1 MTTTET
7 AAARLAGPGPGP
19 TPPTS
24 APAPAS
30 AAARRRRGRRRPG
43 PGVVLALLVLALA
56 VLAAFAPG
64 LLTAHSPTTDDVL
77 NKLQPPSG
85 DHWFGTDQ
93 LGRDVFARVVH
104 GAGLSLRAPLIA
116 VAIAFGVGSVLGL
129 VAGFVGGVVDAVLMR
144 LVDILLAVPSL
155 LLSLA
160 IVAALGFGITHV
172 AVAVG
177 IASVASFA
185 RITRAE
191 ALRVR
196 SSPFVEAATVLGVRR
211 PVVLCQHV
219 VPHAIGPALVLSTL
233 EFGTAILS
241 VSALSFLGYG
251 EPPPTPEWGKIVSEG
266 RDYLATAWW
275 VALLPSLVI
284 AATVLAT
291 NRVSRWLDSHG
302 TLR

>member
-1 MTTTET
+1 MTSTET
-7 AAARLAGPGPGP
+7 VAAEVAGPAAAGP
-19 TPPTS
+19 
-24 APAPAS
+24 
-30 AAARRRRGRRRPG
+30 ARRRREPRRLG
-43 PGVVLALLVLALA
+43 PGVVLALLVLGLA

-64 LLTAHSPTTDDVL
+64 LLTSHSPTSDDVL
-77 NKLQPPSG
+77 DKLRPPSAE
-85 DHWFGTDQ
+85 HWFGTDQ

-116 VAIAFGVGSVLGL
+116 VAIAFGVGSTVGL
-129 VAGFVGGVVDAVLMR
+129 VSGFVGGAVDAVLMR

-160 IVAALGFGITHV
+160 IVAALGFGITNV

-196 SSPFVEAATVLGVRR
+196 ASPFVEAAVVLGVRR
-211 PVVLCQHV
+211 PVVLARHV
-219 VPHAIGPALVLSTL
+219 LPHAIGPALVLSTL

-291 NRVSRWLDSHG
+291 NRVSRWLDTQG
-302 TLR
+302 AGR

>member
-1 MTTTET
+1 MTLTDTP
-7 AAARLAGPGPGP
+7 AAARG
-19 TPPTS
+19 
-24 APAPAS
+24 
-30 AAARRRRGRRRPG
+30 RVRRRPG
-43 PGVVLALLVLALA
+43 PGVVLSFLVLGLA

-64 LLTAHSPTTDDVL
+64 LLAHQSPVEGEVL
-77 NKLQPPSG
+77 EKLRPPSAE
-85 DHWFGTDQ
+85 HWFGTDH
-93 LGRDVFARVVH
+93 LGRDVYARVVH

-116 VAIAFGVGSVLGL
+116 VAIAFGAGCTLGL
-129 VAGFVGGVVDAVLMR
+129 VSGFLGGPVDAVIMR

-160 IVAALGFGITHV
+160 IVAALGFGITNV

-177 IASVASFA
+177 VASVAAFA

-196 SSPFVEAATVLGVRR
+196 SSPFVEAATTLGVRG
-211 PVVLCQHV
+211 PQVLLRHV
-219 VPHAIGPALVLSTL
+219 LPHAVGPALVLSTL

-291 NRVSRWLDSHG
+291 NRLSRWFDARG
-302 TLR
+302 ERI

>member
-1 MTTTET
+1 MTTSET
-7 AAARLAGPGPGP
+7 VAAEAQGPPVL
-19 TPPTS
+19 
-24 APAPAS
+24 APAERP
-30 AAARRRRGRRRPG
+30 RRRRDHRRPG
-43 PGVVLALLVLALA
+43 PAVLLAFAVLFLA

-64 LLTAHSPTTDDVL
+64 LLTSQSPTSGEVL
-77 NKLQPPSG
+77 NKLQPPSAQ
-85 DHWFGTDQ
+85 HWFGTDQ

-116 VAIAFGVGSVLGL
+116 VGIAFGVGSALGL
-129 VAGFVGGVVDAVLMR
+129 VSGFLGGVVDAVIMR
-144 LVDILLAVPSL
+144 LTDVLLAVPSL

-160 IVAALGFGITHV
+160 VVAALGFGITNV

-196 SSPFVEAATVLGVRR
+196 TSPHVEAATVLGVRR
-211 PVVLCQHV
+211 LPVLWRHVL
-219 VPHAIGPALVLSTL
+219 PHSIGPALVLSTL
-233 EFGTAILS
+233 EFGSAILS

-284 AATVLAT
+284 AATVLST
-291 NRVSRWLDSHG
+291 NRISRWLDTRG
-302 TLR
+302 ALR